1 MRQRLKDRPEFNINQ
16 AFYTMQASQREAQIY
31 DPADAPDFVRFVFHR
46 DLETLM
52 KRHKHFDSL

>member
-1 MRQRLKDRPEFNINQ
+1 
-16 AFYTMQASQREAQIY
+16 MQASQREAQIY